1 MPPQTKMRR
10 YAPSLAPRADDTDFW
25 ICEGGANSDV
35 HLPDDDPDV
44 LEACKALLR
53 TTCTSLANGP
63 GCMPAALQLLKS
75 TNESLPPH
83 MRVLLMQKKVCLAP
97 ANVGVLVNG
106 GRRAGLPPHMR
117 GATAVTSKFP
127 LGEEEM
133 RSAMQAVLGDV
144 RSDFG
149 QGLVPIN
156 SEAALHVQLN
166 LAHEMGVISLV
177 DKDGLRCADIVDPH
191 KLASIPELSTLH
203 ELLQRIARFMRA
215 GRSISSGGGTQAGG
229 FRAHFRI
236 VPHGR
241 HSTPGT
247 MEWGH
252 LDSVCSLRVASA
264 AKRLYASDPQNT
276 CAACHPPGRRGR

>member
-1 MPPQTKMRR
+1 M
-10 YAPSLAPRADDTDFW
+10 
-25 ICEGGANSDV
+25 GA
-35 HLPDDDPDV
+35 
-44 LEACKALLR
+44 
-53 TTCTSLANGP
+53 
-63 GCMPAALQLLKS
+63 
-75 TNESLPPH
+75 
-83 MRVLLMQKKVCLAP
+83 
-97 ANVGVLVNG
+97 
-106 GRRAGLPPHMR
+106 
-117 GATAVTSKFP
+117 
-127 LGEEEM
+127 
-133 RSAMQAVLGDV
+133 
-144 RSDFG
+144 
-149 QGLVPIN
+149 
-156 SEAALHVQLN
+156 
-166 LAHEMGVISLV
+166 ISLV

-276 CAACHPPGRRGR
+276 MLAARFIMSLEVRNTTNVLIPTAGVMLKAMALAPCAPLAMGIVSRGHVVGQQPLALHTGATVMLDGSCKPRVMQIVFDTMLADVPAMVACLAKMRLRDVVAMPECRDEISQLVDVVQAAMRLGE